1 MKVKVISYMLI
12 TLLTLS
18 VLGGFIGYSLGEEDK
33 YIESVENFI
42 NYYLDLADEKGIELP
57 DNYMERVDRALAY
70 IEMAK
75 NESNPY
81 KAYKFILEAT
91 LEFSPVYFY
100 IQSNIDMEYTIDKS
114 LYIEVINS
122 KRDVLIQM
130 NKTLERFEDTMVIC
144 VEVTVMG
151 GMANVKDVN
160 IYREMCIELDR
171 ASLGDRIREAL
182 DRLEEI
188 EQNLDRMSPSEI
200 EEALSQV
207 NGVIANITVQI
218 NDAIGK
224 NWRGMGMIQ
233 GVSIAS
239 RKILESI
246 VFSVNL
252 SIRHIEAGDSEAAL
266 DILRGLENRLDAY
279 IRILDK
285 SIQYAERFDISD
297 EIVNNVKELIN
308 TISNVKD
315 LVSSAIS
322 ALEAGDSASALNYLE
337 QALGILQSYISN
349 YGDTLPVPKEF
360 ISMVVNSSVE
370 LRNRIKVNMRRF
382 IQGDTRSIERMI
394 DNLERQINQLVRQ
407 YEAGLIPKP
416 VFINML
422 NNIKATLMDL
432 KEELTNI
439 GGANQSLID
448 RVDQLLN
455 YIDELITKYS

>member
-33 YIESVENFI
+33 YIKSVENFI
-42 NYYLDLADEKGIELP
+42 KYYLDLADEKGIELP
-57 DNYMERVDRALAY
+57 NNYMEKVNRALAY
-70 IEMAK
+70 IEKAK

-81 KAYKFILEAT
+81 KAYKLILEAT

-200 EEALSQV
+200 EEALSKV
-207 NGVIANITVQI
+207 NGIIANVTVQI

>member
-33 YIESVENFI
+33 YIKSVENFI
-42 NYYLDLADEKGIELP
+42 KYYLDLADEKGIELP
-57 DNYMERVDRALAY
+57 NNYMEKVNRALAY
-70 IEMAK
+70 IEKAK

-81 KAYKFILEAT
+81 KAYKLILEAT

-171 ASLGDRIREAL
+171 TSLGDRIREAL

>member
-1 MKVKVISYMLI
+1 MRVKVISYMLI

-18 VLGGFIGYSLGEEDK
+18 VLGGFIGYSLGEEDR

-42 NYYLDLADEKGIELP
+42 KYYLDLADEKGIELP
-57 DNYMERVDRALAY
+57 DNYIERVDRALAY

-81 KAYKFILEAT
+81 KAYKLLLEAT

-100 IQSNIDMEYTIDKS
+100 IQSNIDTEYTIDKS

-122 KRDVLIQM
+122 KREVLIQM

-151 GMANVKDVN
+151 GMADVKDVN

-200 EEALSQV
+200 EEALSKV
-207 NGVIANITVQI
+207 NGIIANVTVQM

-266 DILRGLENRLDAY
+266 NILRGLENRLDAY
-279 IRILDK
+279 IMILDK
-285 SIQYAERFDISD
+285 SIQYAERFNISD

-360 ISMVVNSSVE
+360 ISVIVNASVE

-422 NNIKATLMDL
+422 NNIKETLMDL
-432 KEELTNI
+432 KDELTKI
-439 GGANQSLID
+439 GGTNQSLVD

-455 YIDELITKYS
+455 YIDELLTKYS

>member
-1 MKVKVISYMLI
+1 
-12 TLLTLS
+12 
-18 VLGGFIGYSLGEEDK
+18 
-33 YIESVENFI
+33 
-42 NYYLDLADEKGIELP
+42 
-57 DNYMERVDRALAY
+57 
-70 IEMAK
+70 
-75 NESNPY
+75 
-81 KAYKFILEAT
+81 
-91 LEFSPVYFY
+91 
-100 IQSNIDMEYTIDKS
+100 
-114 LYIEVINS
+114 
-122 KRDVLIQM
+122 
-130 NKTLERFEDTMVIC
+130 
-144 VEVTVMG
+144 
-151 GMANVKDVN
+151 
-160 IYREMCIELDR
+160 
-171 ASLGDRIREAL
+171 
-182 DRLEEI
+182 
-188 EQNLDRMSPSEI
+188 MSPSEI
-200 EEALSQV
+200 EEALSKV
-207 NGVIANITVQI
+207 NGIIANVTVQM

-266 DILRGLENRLDAY
+266 NILRGLENRLDAY
-279 IRILDK
+279 IMILDK
-285 SIQYAERFDISD
+285 SIQYAERFNISD

-360 ISMVVNSSVE
+360 ISVIVNASVE

-422 NNIKATLMDL
+422 NNIKETLMDL
-432 KEELTNI
+432 KDELTKI
-439 GGANQSLID
+439 GGTNQSLVD

-455 YIDELITKYS
+455 YIDELLTKYS